1 MSFPT
6 HYIKKRDTLHSE
18 KTSPATLAQIGRE
31 FFAAQRYSDALDFFE
46 KARDAQ
52 GIAQVKE
59 YALQNGDTFLL
70 GRLDRYDRTMISAA
84 DWEAAARKAE
94 ANSKPSMAAFV
105 ARKFAPKP
113 TISATAAPVVRP
125 GDAPGE
131 APLSEV

>member
-18 KTSPATLAQIGRE
+18 KSSPETLAKIGQE
-31 FFAAQRYSDALDFFE
+31 FLAAQRYSDALDFFE

-52 GIAQVKE
+52 GIAQIKD

-84 DWEAAARKAE
+84 EWEATARKAE
-94 ANSKPSMAAFV
+94 ANGKGSMAAFV

-113 TISATAAPVVRP
+113 TVSATAAPVTRS
-125 GDAPGE
+125 GEAPGE